1 MVSNFSF
8 DIRIF
13 QVSVLKLVG
22 HGFCLPHMFFF

>member
-13 QVSVLKLVG
+13 QIYVLKLVG
-22 HGFCLPHMFFF
+22 HDSCLPHMFFF